1 MNCWLVLYDYLEGQV
16 MQYFQRNTCVTQA
29 PHCSKTSNVNLL
41 KRMLLGAKGAF
52 QRTYGQIVVSG
63 RLSRPLGSSSTT
75 GMATRNPLVTIFLL
89 AAVKILVI

>member
-1 MNCWLVLYDYLEGQV
+1 
-16 MQYFQRNTCVTQA
+16 MQYFQRNTCVVPA

-63 RLSRPLGSSSTT
+63 RLSRPLGSSST
-75 GMATRNPLVTIFLL
+75 RNPLVTIFLL
-89 AAVKILVI
+89 AAVKVLVI